1 MLIVSWIILTETLV
15 HTAYALNLMLE
26 GMLHHAQTEQ
36 IADIRIVDVHLPPR
50 LRRSDNYAPTRAS
63 IIASAPAKR
72 AKHTQPLRYN
82 QHLYRVV
89 FTKCP
94 ALR

>member
-26 GMLHHAQTEQ
+26 GMLHYAQTEQ

-50 LRRSDNYAPTRAS
+50 LRRRNNYAPTRAS
-63 IIASAPAKR
+63 IIASAPPKR
-72 AKHTQPLRYN
+72 AEHTQAFRY
-82 QHLYRVV
+82 
-89 FTKCP
+89 
-94 ALR
+94 